1 MDIVTKGLL
10 PVQFTL
16 IWAAVSLLP
25 YSFLCFAH
33 LYCLQ
38 NVPLCIRLPLFFKA
52 NVTEPEETKAQEPRQ
67 SDTLCP
73 FLSFLTR
80 LSPLS
85 RLELILCEWMEI
97 CVDVCALNP
106 KIWRGREGRGMA
118 SRGGPCDWPCPSPVE
133 LWTPAY
139 TYSKHTHV
147 YWIYRPS
154 EQYNTVP
161 FFV

>member
-1 MDIVTKGLL
+1 MLRTLIVTKGLL

-16 IWAAVSLLP
+16 IQAAVSLLLYP
-25 YSFLCFAH
+25 FLCFAH

-38 NVPLCIRLPLFFKA
+38 NVTLCIRLPLFFKA

-85 RLELILCEWMEI
+85 RLELILCE
-97 CVDVCALNP
+97 
-106 KIWRGREGRGMA
+106 
-118 SRGGPCDWPCPSPVE
+118 
-133 LWTPAY
+133 
-139 TYSKHTHV
+139 
-147 YWIYRPS
+147 
-154 EQYNTVP
+154 
-161 FFV
+161 